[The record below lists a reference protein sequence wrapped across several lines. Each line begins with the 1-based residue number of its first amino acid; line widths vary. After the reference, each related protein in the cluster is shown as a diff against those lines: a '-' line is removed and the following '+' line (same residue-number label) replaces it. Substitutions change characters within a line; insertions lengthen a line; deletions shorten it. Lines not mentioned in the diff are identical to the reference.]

1 MTRVLL
7 IEGDP
12 ARRDRFALALRKAR
26 FELRSAADAEGG
38 LRLLPEAQPDVLVVG
53 ATAPGIDFRE
63 ACAAARS
70 ADGGRALSVI
80 ALLPESARTARAVR
94 EAILDGADD
103 ALPFDCDP
111 ADLVEAI
118 RARERRAPAAGPTL
132 AEDVPS
138 FAVMES
144 ASHAMPRPLW
154 IVSLEIEDADAVASV
169 EGFEALRELSELW
182 RGRIRALIPEQAAFF
197 PAGRSTAT
205 VFLPGSTPEPR
216 ALLAALGGTGQP
228 VVRVGGRELR
238 LRSSI
243 GVLQVG
249 DGERLPPIEIALARS
264 RHALAVAR
272 LGPQPRLHVH
282 SAGDAERTLSEA
294 HLATLLQ
301 HALERG
307 DFRLVY
313 QPIVSIASGET
324 IAAEALIRW
333 NLPTTGEPI
342 PATRLLAVAEDAGL
356 LAEIGSWALREACRQ
371 CAAWSRA
378 GVELPVSV
386 NVAPSQFRRG
396 DLEDEVRLALSEAA
410 IPGRLLTL
418 ELKEGLLERDGE
430 AMLPQLEGIRVAGA
444 RIAIDDFGTGI
455 AGVGLLHRY
464 PVDEL
469 KVDRTV
475 VARLPGSAED
485 RATLESALRH
495 ARGRGI
501 ACTAEGVEQ
510 PAQWAFLAERGWH
523 AAQGWLVAHPLG
535 GSDIPGF
542 VQRDPAV
549 RAAAAGAQGA

>member
-7 IEGDP
+7 VEGDP
-12 ARRDRFALALRKAR
+12 AQRDRFALALRKAR

-38 LRLLPEAQPDVLVVG
+38 LRLLPEVQPDVVVIG
-53 ATAPGIDFRE
+53 SRIGDASLRE
-63 ACAAARS
+63 ACAAARASESGRHLSIIAVLQDS
-70 ADGGRALSVI
+70 A
-80 ALLPESARTARAVR
+80 PTARAVR
-94 EAILDGADD
+94 EALLDGADD
-103 ALPFDCDP
+103 ALPGSCEP

-118 RARERRAPAAGPTL
+118 RARERRAPVSGPTL

-138 FAVMES
+138 FAAMES
-144 ASHAMPRPLW
+144 AAAAMPRPLW

-182 RGRIRALIPEQAAFF
+182 RSRIRALIPEQSAFF

-205 VFLPGSTPEPR
+205 VLLPGSTPEPR

-238 LRSSI
+238 MRSVI

-249 DGERLPPIEIALARS
+249 EGERLPPIEIALARS
-264 RHALAVAR
+264 RHALAIAR

-282 SAGDAERTLSEA
+282 VQDDAERTLREA
-294 HLATLLQ
+294 HLATMLQ

-313 QPIVSIASGET
+313 QPIVSIGTGET

-333 NLPTTGEPI
+333 NLPTTGESI
-342 PATRLLAVAEDAGL
+342 PATRLLAIAEDAGL

-371 CAAWSRA
+371 SASWARA
-378 GVELPVSV
+378 GIELPVSV
-386 NVAPSQFRRG
+386 NVAPSQLRRG

-418 ELKEGLLERDGE
+418 ELQEGLLQREGDSL
-430 AMLPQLEGIRVAGA
+430 LPQIEGIRVAGA
-444 RIAIDDFGTGI
+444 RIAVDDFGTGI
-455 AGVGLLHRY
+455 AGIGILRRF
-464 PVDEL
+464 PIDEI
-469 KVDRTV
+469 KVDQTV
-475 VARLPGSAED
+475 IARLPGSAED
-485 RATLESALRH
+485 RATLDAALRH

-501 ACTAEGVEQ
+501 ACTAEGVEH
-510 PAQWAFLAERGWH
+510 AEQWAFLAERGWH
-523 AAQGWLVAHPLG
+523 AAQGWLVAHPIAG
-535 GSDIPGF
+535 RDIPGF
-542 VQRDPAV
+542 VRRDPAA
-549 RAAAAGAQGA
+549 RAAAASANGA

>member
-7 IEGDP
+7 VEGDP
-12 ARRDRFALALRKAR
+12 ALRDRFALALRKAR
-26 FELRSAADAEGG
+26 LELRSAADAEGG

-53 ATAPGIDFRE
+53 TRPGDLALRE
-63 ACAAARS
+63 ACAAARAADSGRNLSIIAVLHGS
-70 ADGGRALSVI
+70 AT
-80 ALLPESARTARAVR
+80 TARSIR
-94 EAILDGADD
+94 EALLDGADD
-103 ALPFDCDP
+103 ALPGDCEP

-118 RARERRAPAAGPTL
+118 RARERRSPVAGPTL

-138 FAVMES
+138 FAAME
-144 ASHAMPRPLW
+144 AAAAAMPRPIW

-182 RGRIRALIPEQAAFF
+182 RGRIRALIPEQSAFF

-205 VFLPGSTPEPR
+205 VLLPGSTSEPR

-238 LRSSI
+238 LRSAI

-264 RHALAVAR
+264 RHALAIAR
-272 LGPQPRLHVH
+272 TGPQPRLHVH
-282 SAGDAERTLSEA
+282 VQDDAERTLREA

-313 QPIVSIASGET
+313 QPVVSIGTGET

-333 NLPTTGEPI
+333 NLPTTGESI
-342 PATRLLAVAEDAGL
+342 PATRLLAIAEDAGL

-371 CAAWSRA
+371 SAAWARA
-378 GVELPVSV
+378 GIELPVSV

-418 ELKEGLLERDGE
+418 EVQEGLLQRDGE
-430 AMLPQLEGIRVAGA
+430 SLLPQLEGIRVAGA
-444 RIAIDDFGTGI
+444 RISVDDFGTGV
-455 AGVGLLHRY
+455 AGIGILRSF
-464 PVDEL
+464 PIDEI

-475 VARLPGSAED
+475 VARLPGSSED
-485 RATLESALRH
+485 RATLEAALRH

-501 ACTAEGVEQ
+501 ACTAEGVEH
-510 PAQWAFLAERGWH
+510 AEQWAFLAERGMH
-523 AAQGWLVAHPLG
+523 AAQGWLIAHPIAG
-535 GSDIPGF
+535 RDIPGF

-549 RAAAAGAQGA
+549 RAAAASAQGA

>member
-7 IEGDP
+7 LEGDP
-12 ARRDRFALALRKAR
+12 ALRDRFALALRKAR

-53 ATAPGIDFRE
+53 TCIGDMPLRE
-63 ACAAARS
+63 VCAAARS
-70 ADGGRALSVI
+70 AEPGRTLSII
-80 ALLPESARTARAVR
+80 AVLRDPAPTARAVR
-94 EAILDGADD
+94 EALLDGTDD
-103 ALPFDCDP
+103 ALPGSCEP

-118 RARERRAPAAGPTL
+118 RSRERRTPVTGPTL
-132 AEDVPS
+132 SEDVPS
-138 FAVMES
+138 FAAMET
-144 ASHAMPRPLW
+144 AAAAMPRPLW

-182 RGRIRALIPEQAAFF
+182 RSRIRALIPEQSAFF

-205 VFLPGSTPEPR
+205 VLLPGSTPEPR

-238 LRSSI
+238 LRSCI

-249 DGERLPPIEIALARS
+249 EGERLPPIEIALARS
-264 RHALAVAR
+264 RHALAIAR
-272 LGPQPRLHVH
+272 HGPQPRLHVH
-282 SAGDAERTLSEA
+282 VQDDAERTLREA

-313 QPIVSIASGET
+313 QPIVRIATGET

-333 NLPTTGEPI
+333 NLPTTGEAI
-342 PATRLLAVAEDAGL
+342 PATRLLAIAEDAGL

-371 CAAWSRA
+371 SASWARA
-378 GVELPVSV
+378 GIELPVSV

-418 ELKEGLLERDGE
+418 EVQEGLLQRDGE
-430 AMLPQLEGIRVAGA
+430 SLLGQFEGIRVAGA
-444 RIAIDDFGTGI
+444 RIAVDDFGTGI
-455 AGVGLLHRY
+455 AGIGLLHRF
-464 PVDEL
+464 PIDEI
-469 KVDRTV
+469 KVDQTV
-475 VARLPGSAED
+475 VARLPGSTED
-485 RATLESALRH
+485 RATLEAALRH

-501 ACTAEGVEQ
+501 ACTAEGVEH
-510 PAQWAFLAERGWH
+510 PEQWAFLAERGLH
-523 AAQGWLVAHPLG
+523 AAQGWLVAHPISG
-535 GSDIPGF
+535 RDIPGF
-542 VQRDPAV
+542 VRRDPAV
-549 RAAAAGAQGA
+549 RAAAASAQGA